1 MTNEEETRRRAIK
14 DTEKDLERL
23 EKIKEILTEALE
35 YLKTGASLLD
45 FETKFDKKLDEAES
59 LMEAVYF
66 GNHGTEGET

>member
-45 FETKFDKKLDEAES
+45 FEAKFDKKLDEAER

-66 GNHGTEGET
+66 GNDGKEGET

>member
-1 MTNEEETRRRAIK
+1 MTNEEETRRRAIE

-45 FETKFDKKLDEAES
+45 FETKFDKKLDEAER

-66 GNHGTEGET
+66 GNDGTEGET